1 MRPLLLIAFATL
13 CACGP
18 TGPHTHSGGLGA
30 CDQLRECL
38 CDPDRTSD
46 AEGCN
51 AGIDVIEQTAT
62 DPDRTCASQLQ
73 AFCGRPLTVD
83 PPTL

>member
-1 MRPLLLIAFATL
+1 MRPLLLIAAGLL

-18 TGPHTHSGGLGA
+18 TGPHTVPGASA

-38 CDPDRTSD
+38 CDADRTSD
-46 AEGCN
+46 PDSCN
-51 AGIDVIEQTAT
+51 AQIDSIESSAT
-62 DPDRTCASQLQ
+62 DPDRTCTSLLS
-73 AFCGRPLTVD
+73 FGCGRPLTVD